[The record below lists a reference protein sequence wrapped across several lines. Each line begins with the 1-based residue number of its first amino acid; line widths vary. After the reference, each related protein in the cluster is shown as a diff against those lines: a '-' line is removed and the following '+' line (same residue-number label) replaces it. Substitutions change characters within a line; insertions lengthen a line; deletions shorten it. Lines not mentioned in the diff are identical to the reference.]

1 MKAQLLRLIV
11 VRFEK
16 SKKSDISDIILMN
29 ENIQMSNKST
39 AYKNGCCHLPMR
51 VDDHIGIAYICF

>member
-29 ENIQMSNKST
+29 ENMQMSNKST
-39 AYKNGCCHLPMR
+39 AY
-51 VDDHIGIAYICF
+51 